1 MLKRYRIYDW
11 WWNRRRHRTPRNDPP
26 RGVLLISSGGLG
38 DTVLFAHVVER
49 FVALAQDNEPV
60 DVLLRSDAMK
70 MAFLLPS
77 NVSAIGVEFERLRRD
92 MVYRREVTD
101 NLFDTHYR
109 LLVHTDYLRQSD
121 EAFHDMD
128 EQHRIAQPA
137 AGNQQHATRGSLRG
151 VRRRLWFHHQS

>member
-11 WWNRRRHRTPRNDPP
+11 WWNRRRRRTPRNDPP

-70 MAFLLPS
+70 
-77 NVSAIGVEFERLRRD
+77 
-92 MVYRREVTD
+92 T
-101 NLFDTHYR
+101 
-109 LLVHTDYLRQSD
+109 
-121 EAFHDMD
+121 
-128 EQHRIAQPA
+128 
-137 AGNQQHATRGSLRG
+137 
-151 VRRRLWFHHQS
+151 